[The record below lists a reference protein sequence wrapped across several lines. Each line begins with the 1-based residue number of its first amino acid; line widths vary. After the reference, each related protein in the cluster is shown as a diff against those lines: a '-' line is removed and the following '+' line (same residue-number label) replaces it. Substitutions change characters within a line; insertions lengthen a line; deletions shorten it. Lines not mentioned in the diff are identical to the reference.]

1 VIGARRSLSFGQD
14 RLFGQNRPSAG
25 LGSRQRESG
34 PAKKRLVADS
44 CTKLI
49 DGDDS
54 ASWGGDEYSTT
65 PKKLRSIVN
74 HTRHT
79 GIHVVTLQEGI
90 RLMNPERNNLNASAD
105 DFAFQD

>member
-1 VIGARRSLSFGQD
+1 MIGARRSLSFGQD
-14 RLFGQNRPSAG
+14 RPFGQNRPSAG

-54 ASWGGDEYSTT
+54 ASWGGGEYSTT

-90 RLMNPERNNLNASAD
+90 RLMNPGETIWNASAD